1 MAFYTGLENQPAQSK
16 LKVCSEWSCVPYGKT
31 SHLDNWVD
39 QVVAKL
45 PNILKLES
53 SAVIQSSS
61 ATAYKSAT
69 HLMRAGRVVAGL
81 DILLTIRKPV
91 SAEPNPS
98 CEVLSDGC
106 LRNSSFFTSSNLK
119 VSSDPG
125 IIMPANDKNQL
136 IYGKDRKVH

>member
-45 PNILKLES
+45 PNILKLER
-53 SAVIQSSS
+53 SAVVVGFRF
-61 ATAYKSAT
+61 TEKSVT
-69 HLMRAGRVVAGL
+69 RLMRAGRVGAGL

-91 SAEPNPS
+91 PAEPNPS
-98 CEVLSDGC
+98 CEGEA
-106 LRNSSFFTSSNLK
+106 
-119 VSSDPG
+119 
-125 IIMPANDKNQL
+125 IAQ
-136 IYGKDRKVH
+136 